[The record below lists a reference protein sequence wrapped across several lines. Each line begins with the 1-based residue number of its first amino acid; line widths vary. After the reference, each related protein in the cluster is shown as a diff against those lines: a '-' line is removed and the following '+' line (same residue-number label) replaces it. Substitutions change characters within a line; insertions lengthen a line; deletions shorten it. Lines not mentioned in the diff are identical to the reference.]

1 MSNHTNKQKGGFM
14 FTGPLVVPL
23 GTSGAA
29 ATTKG
34 ELRYDTANN
43 KLLVWTGS
51 AWETVTSS

>member
-1 MSNHTNKQKGGFM
+1 MSNHTNKFKGGAM
-14 FTGPLVVPL
+14 YTGPLVVPVATT
-23 GTSGAA
+23 GTA

-34 ELRYDTANN
+34 ELRYDSANN